1 MQDGQEKQRKQEK
14 QSRRQF
20 LWQFGTGLAGLTG
33 LLKLAKAMAADQ
45 RPNVAAIPAP
55 VPPCVGGVICAAPM
69 APFFHCGAAFVC
81 IGGFTCGP
89 SWLGD
94 FECQNDFD
102 CQQPPGGGQFKCSG
116 SEPGNQFECSVSF
129 DCNGANPFWCDPGDF
144 WCNPGPPNQYFCNGV
159 PGGGY
164 VQPPVGCTPLL

>member
-1 MQDGQEKQRKQEK
+1 MQSKQEKQRDQGK

-20 LWQFGTGLAGLTG
+20 LWKVGAGLAGLTG
-33 LLKLAKAMAADQ
+33 LSKLVQAMAADQ
-45 RPNVAAIPAP
+45 KPHAVAVPI
-55 VPPCVGGVICAAPM
+55 PPCMAGVTCAP
-69 APFFHCGAAFVC
+69 PGPSFHCPALFSC
-81 IGGFTCGP
+81 IGGFQCGP

-102 CQQPPGGGQFKCSG
+102 CQTPPGAGGQFKCVG
-116 SEPGNQFECSVSF
+116 SEPGNQFECFISF

-144 WCNPGPPNQYFCNGV
+144 WCNPGPPNQYFCNGA

-164 VQPPVGCTPLL
+164 VQPPTGCKPLL